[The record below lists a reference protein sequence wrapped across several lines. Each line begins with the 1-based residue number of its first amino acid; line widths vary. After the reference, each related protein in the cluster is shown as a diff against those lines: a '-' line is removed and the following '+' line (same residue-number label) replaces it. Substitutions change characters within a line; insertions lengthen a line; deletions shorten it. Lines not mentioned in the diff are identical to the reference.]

1 MKVMVITRPL
11 ILIFD
16 TKNNIEN
23 GKFGF
28 NNSDEKVCG
37 YCDIK
42 HLCHEKI
49 LKKSMEK
56 SNDY

>member
-1 MKVMVITRPL
+1 MVITRPL